1 MLHEDIQTDLKA
13 ALEAGDKT
21 RLSVLRDIKSAITN
35 ELVSEGIDTDET
47 LPDGDTQEVIARLAK
62 QRKESIEEFNAGG
75 RDDLVK
81 KEQKELEVLERY
93 LPEPMSEDKL
103 EKLVESVI
111 ADVGAEDMSDMGQ
124 VMGKTMEEVGP
135 ATDGNNVK
143 EIVQEKLS
151 Q

>member
-35 ELVSEGIDTDET
+35 ELVSKGIDTDET
-47 LPDGDTQEVIARLAK
+47 LPDQDVHEIIARLAK

-75 RDDLVK
+75 RDDLVA
-81 KEQKELEVLERY
+81 KEQKELEILERY
-93 LPEPMSEDKL
+93 LPEPMSEDEL

-124 VMGKTMEEVGP
+124 VMGKAMEEIGP
-135 ATDGNNVK
+135 ATDGNTVK
-143 EIVQEKLS
+143 DIVQEKLS
-151 Q
+151 

>member
-13 ALEAGDKT
+13 ALEAGDDT

-47 LPDGDTQEVIARLAK
+47 LPDEDVQAVIARLAK
-62 QRKESIEEFNAGG
+62 QRKESIAEFQAGG

-81 KEQKELEVLERY
+81 KEQKELEILENY
-93 LPEPMSEDKL
+93 LPEPMSESEL

-111 ADVGAEDMSDMGQ
+111 ADVGAEDMSDMGH
-124 VMGKTMEEVGP
+124 VMGKAMEEVGP
-135 ATDGNNVK
+135 ATDGNTVK
-143 EIVQEKLS
+143 NIVQEKLS

>member
-13 ALEAGDKT
+13 ALEAGDDT

-35 ELVSEGIDTDET
+35 ELVSAGINTDET

-62 QRKESIEEFNAGG
+62 QRKESIAEFKAGG
-75 RDDLVK
+75 RDDLVA
-81 KEQKELEVLERY
+81 KEQKELEILENY

-103 EKLVESVI
+103 EQLVESVI

-124 VMGKTMEEVGP
+124 VMGKAMEEIGP
-135 ATDGNNVK
+135 ATDGNTVK
-143 EIVQEKLS
+143 DIVQKKLS
-151 Q
+151 R